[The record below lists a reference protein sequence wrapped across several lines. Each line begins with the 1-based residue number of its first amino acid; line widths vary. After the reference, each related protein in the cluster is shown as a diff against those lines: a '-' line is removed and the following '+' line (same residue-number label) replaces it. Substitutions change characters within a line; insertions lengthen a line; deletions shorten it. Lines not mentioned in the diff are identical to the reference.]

1 MKNQNCLVQWFRQMA
16 VLIQCGI
23 PAARALQ
30 ICKAQTSDPGLCRA
44 TDAMMEEL
52 RVGQRLSSAM
62 ETAGSPFHL
71 LHWGTVRVSEIQGDL
86 GLVFEQLASHS
97 EESERVKRR
106 LKAALIYPALVLAIS
121 LIGLYLLIR
130 FLAPVLADVG
140 QQLGQEPS
148 PLSRALLF
156 LGRFFEHEVLSLSVL
171 ALGAFLL
178 YRLVGHFWRS
188 RRLACESLLLRVP
201 LLGKMLKYSALIRLC
216 QTMETT
222 TCGGLPLTEGFLLTA
237 GTCGSVYYADNVLHP
252 AVDRVRLGESVGMA
266 LRDAPGLPSSFHGL
280 LVAGEESGRLDQS
293 FNYLSKLYEMELL
306 NTIDSFLSALEPI
319 AISTVGAVVLGVL
332 LSVFVPLSRMLSAV

>member
-1 MKNQNCLVQWFRQMA
+1 MKNHDLVQWFRQMA

-23 PAARALQ
+23 PATRALQ
-30 ICKAQTSDPGLCRA
+30 ICRAQTSDSGLRLA
-44 TDAMMEEL
+44 TDTMLEEL
-52 RVGQRLSSAM
+52 RVGQPFSAAM
-62 ETAGSPFHL
+62 QTAGRPFHL
-71 LHWGTVRVSEIQGDL
+71 LHWGTVRVGEMHGDL

-97 EESERVKRR
+97 EESDRVKRR
-106 LKAALIYPALVLAIS
+106 LKAALVYPALVLAIS
-121 LIGLYLLIR
+121 VIGLYLLIR

-140 QQLGQEPS
+140 EQLGQEPNPVS
-148 PLSRALLF
+148 KVLLF

-171 ALGAFLL
+171 ALGLFLIS
-178 YRLVGHFWRS
+178 RLAKHFWRS
-188 RRLACESLLLRVP
+188 RRKACETLLFRVP
-201 LLGKMLKYSALIRLC
+201 LLGKMLRYSALIRLC

-237 GTCGSVYYADNVLHP
+237 GTCGSTFYAEEVLLP
-252 AVDRVRLGESVGMA
+252 AVDRVKLGERVGVA

-293 FNYLSKLYEMELL
+293 FAYLAKLYEMELL
-306 NTIDSFLSALEPI
+306 HTIDSFLSALEPL
-319 AISTVGAVVLGVL
+319 AISTVGVVVLGVL